1 MRQLL
6 MPPPMRSILLLAA
19 VVLSAPHAGLAKPVL
34 RGSQGNYVVSE
45 FIATSTQRAWAVL
58 TNFNGQADW
67 APDISQT
74 KVLKRSG
81 TNIELE
87 QTYRAGYTFGLP
99 IKARLRI
106 KESPSGSFSYKL
118 IQGDRL
124 NTLQGS
130 WTIQPVAG
138 GVQLKHQM
146 QVDPQVPGPLRPF
159 YYEQQEQNL
168 RQWMT
173 ILKRRM
179 EAN

>member
-1 MRQLL
+1 MSV
-6 MPPPMRSILLLAA
+6 RSVSLALISLLAVSPA
-19 VVLSAPHAGLAKPVL
+19 VAKPIL
-34 RGSQGNYVVSE
+34 RGSQGNYVVTE
-45 FIATSTQRAWAVL
+45 FVATTTQGAWAVL
-58 TNFNGQADW
+58 TNFNSQAEW

-81 TNIELE
+81 SNLELQ

-99 IKARLRI
+99 IKARLSVQETPP
-106 KESPSGSFSYKL
+106 KGFSYKL

-130 WTIQPVAG
+130 WTIQPIAG

-146 QVDPQVPGPLRPF
+146 KVDPQVPGPLRPF

-168 RQWMT
+168 QQWMT

>member
-1 MRQLL
+1 MSVQ
-6 MPPPMRSILLLAA
+6 PVSIALISLLAISPA
-19 VVLSAPHAGLAKPVL
+19 VAKPIL
-34 RGSQGNYVVSE
+34 RGSQGNYVVTE
-45 FIATSTQRAWAVL
+45 FVATTPQRAWTVL
-58 TNFNGQADW
+58 TNFNSQADW

-74 KVLKRSG
+74 KVLKGS
-81 TNIELE
+81 NSNLELQ

-99 IKARLRI
+99 IKARLSVQETPP
-106 KESPSGSFSYKL
+106 KGFSYKL

>member
-1 MRQLL
+1 MATSSQLAL
-6 MPPPMRSILLLAA
+6 GVAVLLASGQA
-19 VVLSAPHAGLAKPVL
+19 IAKPIL
-34 RGSQGNYVVSE
+34 QGKQGNYVVTE
-45 FIATSTQRAWAVL
+45 FVATTPQQAWGVL
-58 TNFNGQADW
+58 TNFNSQAEW

-81 TNIELE
+81 SNLELQ

-99 IKARLRI
+99 IKARLSVH
-106 KESPSGSFSYKL
+106 ESPPKGFNYKL

-146 QVDPQVPGPLRPF
+146 LVDPQVPGPLRPF

>member
-1 MRQLL
+1 MRVTPVSLAL
-6 MPPPMRSILLLAA
+6 ASLLAVSPA
-19 VVLSAPHAGLAKPVL
+19 VAKPIL
-34 RGSQGNYVVSE
+34 RGSQGDYVVTE
-45 FIATSTQRAWAVL
+45 FVATTPQRAWSVL
-58 TNFNGQADW
+58 TNFNSQAEW

-81 TNIELE
+81 RNLELQ

-99 IKARLRI
+99 IKARLSVHETPP
-106 KESPSGSFSYKL
+106 KGFSYKL

-130 WTIQPVAG
+130 WTIQHVVG

>member
-1 MRQLL
+1 MATSSQLAL
-6 MPPPMRSILLLAA
+6 GVAVLLASGQA
-19 VVLSAPHAGLAKPVL
+19 IAKPLL
-34 RGSQGNYVVSE
+34 RGDQGNYVVTE
-45 FIATSTQRAWAVL
+45 FVATTPQRAWAVL
-58 TNFNGQADW
+58 TNFNSQAEW
-67 APDISQT
+67 APDIRQT

-81 TNIELE
+81 SNLELQ

-99 IKARLRI
+99 IKARLSVQETPP
-106 KESPSGSFSYKL
+106 KGFSYKL

-124 NTLQGS
+124 NTLQGRWS
-130 WTIQPVAG
+130 IQPVAG

-173 ILKRRM
+173 ILKRKM
-179 EAN
+179 EAK

>member
-1 MRQLL
+1 MATSSQLAL
-6 MPPPMRSILLLAA
+6 GVAVLLTSGQAI
-19 VVLSAPHAGLAKPVL
+19 AKPIL
-34 RGSQGNYVVSE
+34 RGSQGDYVVTE
-45 FIATSTQRAWAVL
+45 FVATTPQRAWAVL
-58 TNFNGQADW
+58 TNFNSQAEW

-81 TNIELE
+81 SNLELQ

-99 IKARLRI
+99 IKARLKVQEI
-106 KESPSGSFSYKL
+106 PPKGFSYKL

-130 WTIQPVAG
+130 WKIQPVAG

-146 QVDPQVPGPLRPF
+146 QVYPQVPGPLRPF